1 MKTMMEDKAMKFAI
15 ASHEGQYRKGGY
27 VPMVSHPI
35 RVADTLKRFGF
46 SVETVIAG
54 FLHDV
59 VEDTDVTLDDIE
71 KEFGAEVRRIVAG
84 NTEDK
89 TKTWL
94 ERKQHT
100 IDWIREA
107 PLEVRAL
114 IVADKLDNL
123 MCLIQDHGDI
133 GEGIWDSF
141 HSGRPEQ
148 AWYFTSVADGMYT
161 QSADIHHDEFPA
173 YFDEYKL
180 LTNAFFRPMKSEDIS

>member
-15 ASHEGQYRKGGY
+15 ASHEGQFRKGSY
-27 VPMVSHPI
+27 APMVSHPI

-141 HSGRPEQ
+141 AKGRLEQ
-148 AWYFTSVADGMYT
+148 AWYFTSVSDNMYFP
-161 QSADIHHDEFPA
+161 SVDIQPSDFPSF
-173 YFDEYKL
+173 FDEYKIL
-180 LTNAFFRPMKSEDIS
+180 ANAFFRPIVND

>member
-1 MKTMMEDKAMKFAI
+1 MKTIMEEKAMKYAI
-15 ASHEGQYRKGGY
+15 KSHEGQFRKGGY
-27 VPMVSHPI
+27 APMVSHPI

-100 IDWIREA
+100 IDWIRTA

-123 MCLIQDHGDI
+123 MCLIQDHGDV
-133 GEGIWDSF
+133 GEEIWDSF
-141 HSGRPEQ
+141 AKGRLEQ
-148 AWYFTSVADGMYT
+148 SWYFTSIADGMYAP
-161 QSADIHHDEFPA
+161 SADIQPGDFPSF
-173 YFDEYKL
+173 FDEYNL
-180 LTNAFFRPMKSEDIS
+180 LANAFFRPIKSEDVS